1 MEYNF
6 REIEPRWQKEWER
19 RRTYRV
25 DADASRPKY
34 YVLDM
39 FPYPSGAG
47 LHVGHPLGYIASD
60 IYTRYK
66 RLCGFNVLHPMG
78 FDAFG
83 LPAEQY
89 AIQTGQHP
97 AVTTA
102 QNVARYREQL
112 DKLGFSYDWDRQ
124 VVTSDPAYYRWT
136 QWAFLKMF
144 DSYYC
149 YDRQQ
154 ARPIA
159 ELTEAFALRGT
170 EGLHVACTE
179 RMEFTAAEWNA
190 MDGKRRQEVL
200 LNYRLAYRA
209 DTTVNWCEG
218 LGTVLANDEVVNGLS
233 VRGGFPVV
241 QKRMKQ
247 WLLRVS
253 AYAERLLDGMERL
266 DWSESLKEIQRNWI
280 GRSTG
285 AQMFFGIR
293 GSGRKLEIF
302 TTRPDTVF
310 GCTFMVIAPEHE
322 QVCELTTDAQRA
334 EVERYIEETKRR
346 SERER
351 MADTKRVSGVFT
363 GSYAINPFTGTELP
377 VYISDYVLAGYGT
390 GAIMA
395 VPAHDARDYAF
406 AKHFGLGIV
415 PAISTSQ
422 VTM

>member
-1 MEYNF
+1 M
-6 REIEPRWQKEWER
+6 
-19 RRTYRV
+19 
-25 DADASRPKY
+25 
-34 YVLDM
+34 
-39 FPYPSGAG
+39 
-47 LHVGHPLGYIASD
+47 
-60 IYTRYK
+60 
-66 RLCGFNVLHPMG
+66 
-78 FDAFG
+78 
-83 LPAEQY
+83 
-89 AIQTGQHP
+89 
-97 AVTTA
+97 
-102 QNVARYREQL
+102 
-112 DKLGFSYDWDRQ
+112 
-124 VVTSDPAYYRWT
+124 
-136 QWAFLKMF
+136 
-144 DSYYC
+144 
-149 YDRQQ
+149 
-154 ARPIA
+154 
-159 ELTEAFALRGT
+159 
-170 EGLHVACTE
+170 
-179 RMEFTAAEWNA
+179 
-190 MDGKRRQEVL
+190 
-200 LNYRLAYRA
+200 
-209 DTTVNWCEG
+209 
-218 LGTVLANDEVVNGLS
+218 NGLS

-377 VYISDYVLAGYGT
+377 VYISDYVLAGYRRTTRATTLSPNISDSASCRWSRG
-390 GAIMA
+390 
-395 VPAHDARDYAF
+395 
-406 AKHFGLGIV
+406 
-415 PAISTSQ
+415 AISTSQ
-422 VTM
+422 VTV